1 MNRITLNNNIQ
12 MPMLGFGTFLMGGS
26 ECEESVLAAIRSGYR
41 MIDTA
46 EAYGNE
52 KAVGNAIMKSGIPR
66 EELFLVTKVNFRSYE
81 NTRETVEASLNKLK
95 TSYLDL
101 VLLHWPFGNYY
112 AAWRELEKM
121 YHEGKIRAIGV
132 SNFDPGRLI
141 DLIEFNEVVPAVNQ
155 IETHLLCQRRAEH
168 EWLEKYHVQHMAYAP
183 LGQGRKNE
191 MFENPDLVEIAK
203 THGKTAAQIAL
214 RYLMQSGVIVIPKSV
229 HTERIKENFEL
240 FDFALTAGE
249 MERLVNMDTATP
261 NGAFF
266 TPDGRV
272 TDDLPLRG
280 EIYEELKCCAVNNI
294 PRKITNILEV
304 MKLAAHVEDF
314 APETD
319 KIHLANGTLTLDGN
333 FTEGRP
339 DIVRSRLPVAYRPD
353 APAPVRWLSFL
364 DGLLYTEDIPTL
376 QEFIGYSLIP
386 SNKGQRM
393 MVMKGNGG
401 E

>member
-52 KAVGNAIMKSGIPR
+52 EAVGNAIVKSGIPR

-249 MERLVNMDTATP
+249 MERLVSMDTASSRYP
-261 NGAFF
+261 HRVQAGAFRARLF
-266 TPDGRV
+266 SSQLLEKKHKSRYNRENTGGAGMYQRTLEKGASVVPILQSICQWAGVFYKDEGKV
-272 TDDLPLRG
+272 PMIQCHKCDHRG
-280 EIYEELKCCAVNNI
+280 
-294 PRKITNILEV
+294 
-304 MKLAAHVEDF
+304 
-314 APETD
+314 
-319 KIHLANGTLTLDGN
+319 
-333 FTEGRP
+333 
-339 DIVRSRLPVAYRPD
+339 
-353 APAPVRWLSFL
+353 
-364 DGLLYTEDIPTL
+364 
-376 QEFIGYSLIP
+376 
-386 SNKGQRM
+386 
-393 MVMKGNGG
+393 
-401 E
+401 

>member
-46 EAYGNE
+46 EAYRNE
-52 KAVGNAIMKSGIPR
+52 EAVGSAIVKSGIPR

-168 EWLEKYHVQHMAYAP
+168 EWLEKYHVQHMFYTMITSAINLIRFRR
-183 LGQGRKNE
+183 LGSPILSAAKVLHFVAAMMSILGLQTAMIYR
-191 MFENPDLVEIAK
+191 FSENGENYRRMMNAITGGFVYCIVILIAIYMLL
-203 THGKTAAQIAL
+203 HG
-214 RYLMQSGVIVIPKSV
+214 RYLRKKAESV
-229 HTERIKENFEL
+229 EPI
-240 FDFALTAGE
+240 
-249 MERLVNMDTATP
+249 
-261 NGAFF
+261 
-266 TPDGRV
+266 
-272 TDDLPLRG
+272 
-280 EIYEELKCCAVNNI
+280 
-294 PRKITNILEV
+294 
-304 MKLAAHVEDF
+304 
-314 APETD
+314 
-319 KIHLANGTLTLDGN
+319 
-333 FTEGRP
+333 
-339 DIVRSRLPVAYRPD
+339 
-353 APAPVRWLSFL
+353 
-364 DGLLYTEDIPTL
+364 
-376 QEFIGYSLIP
+376 
-386 SNKGQRM
+386 
-393 MVMKGNGG
+393 
-401 E
+401 